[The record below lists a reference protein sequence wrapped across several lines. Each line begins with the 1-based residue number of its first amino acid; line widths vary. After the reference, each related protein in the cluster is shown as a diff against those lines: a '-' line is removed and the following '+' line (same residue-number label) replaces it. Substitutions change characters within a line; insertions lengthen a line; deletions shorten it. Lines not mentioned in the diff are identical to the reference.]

1 MADKQEDELE
11 NGMGQ
16 VGAIDSAD
24 TLAVGDVGG
33 LGMVADAIDSDNA
46 KGEAEGKKSGDQMN
60 ATTVPENYHPEET
73 RLEADEMTEAERQSV
88 PSSGQPAEQNAA
100 QTKGAEQ
107 GTAPGVEAQS
117 SEQNQQWK
125 AWGAGVQERTSN
137 EPTAEA
143 SQGQE
148 QGEGEGEEAGKDNDS
163 AMQAQRHNAAH
174 QQEDEQAR
182 GR

>member
-46 KGEAEGKKSGDQMN
+46 KGETEGKKSGDQMN

-88 PSSGQPAEQNAA
+88 PSRPAEQNAEQA
-100 QTKGAEQ
+100 NGTGQGAAVQGEQ
-107 GTAPGVEAQS
+107 SA
-117 SEQNQQWK
+117 EQNQQWK

-137 EPTAEA
+137 EPAAEA
-143 SQGQE
+143 TQGQE
-148 QGEGEGEEAGKDNDS
+148 QGEGEEAGKDNDS

-174 QQEDEQAR
+174 QQEDEQAYSR
-182 GR
+182 

>member
-46 KGEAEGKKSGDQMN
+46 KGETEGKKSGDQMN
-60 ATTVPENYHPEET
+60 ATAVPENYHPEET

-88 PSSGQPAEQNAA
+88 PSSGQPAEQNAE

-107 GTAPGVEAQS
+107 GAAQGVEAQNA
-117 SEQNQQWK
+117 EQNQQWK

-137 EPTAEA
+137 EPAAEA
-143 SQGQE
+143 TQE
-148 QGEGEGEEAGKDNDS
+148 LEEGEEAGKDNDS